1 MLHIGID
8 KPVVPLNAG
17 FTHISTSWQVSK
29 TKDFTGELFSESL
42 EDTTNLLDYYVTK
55 SIEKDE
61 VVFARA
67 KVHFSDDTSGE
78 WSRVIT
84 VTGNQKG
91 FKLSNTI
98 VITPEL
104 SVDSSLRDIKENGI
118 KVTTS
123 PFKLYA
129 GIGKHKYTTWELTT
143 ILGEVIWSRENDD
156 ENLLSIVIPR
166 GKIIDNKF
174 YVIKAYHVTDT
185 NTRSNPGRITIN
197 AGDRKVEV

>member
-8 KPVVPLNAG
+8 KPVVPLNNA

-42 EDTTNLLDYYVTK
+42 EDTVNLLDYYVTK
-55 SIEKDE
+55 SLDKDE

-67 KVHFSDDTSGE
+67 KVHFSDGTSGE
-78 WSRVIT
+78 WSRIIT

-98 VITPEL
+98 VITPSL
-104 SVDSSLRDIKENGI
+104 YIDSSIRDVKENGI

-143 ILGEVIWSRENDD
+143 ILGDTVWSRENDD
-156 ENLLSIVIPR
+156 ENLTSIVIPR
-166 GKIIDNKF
+166 GKITDDK
-174 YVIKAYHVTDT
+174 YYLIKATHITDT
-185 NTRSNPGRITIN
+185 NTKSNPGKITIN
-197 AGDRKVEV
+197 AGNRKVDV